1 MRFGFCK
8 GQKVRLT
15 DDREAIVVQSFIG
28 TFLYL
33 VDIMEDGIPTGK
45 REIVERKNM
54 KSL

>member
-1 MRFGFCK
+1 MRFGFIK
-8 GQKVRLT
+8 NQHVKLT
-15 DDREAIVVQSFIG
+15 DGRESIVVQSFIG

-33 VDIMEDGIPTGK
+33 VDIMEDGIPTGR

>member
-8 GQKVRLT
+8 GQKVRLA